1 MSEHNNF
8 YNVREA
14 ELNTKIIM
22 QNILHM
28 RDAESVSAED
38 RRLWEKIT
46 RFMDGEP
53 AFVHKSRSNPDAY
66 LFLEL
71 KDELKNR
78 ELFYLMEQDSQK
90 GSYYNDRERFEKDWN
105 SGEYRLDGNIYLGSE
120 SVVFE
125 D

>member
-1 MSEHNNF
+1 MAITMSEHNNF

-53 AFVHKSRSNPDAY
+53 NLSFS
-66 LFLEL
+66 LEFWYTVYVTFFRVPQ
-71 KDELKNR
+71 R
-78 ELFYLMEQDSQK
+78 EWQLPAALFYLP
-90 GSYYNDRERFEKDWN
+90 
-105 SGEYRLDGNIYLGSE
+105 
-120 SVVFE
+120 
-125 D
+125 